1 MTNELAKQ
9 AALAN
14 LNNKLDIIAI
24 EMMKYWRGIHIN
36 EEDGNI
42 CCPNDKSAIEA
53 GEEFRKAQEE
63 YRKLIYKHTNEREEE
78 ANV

>member
-14 LNNKLDIIAI
+14 LNNKLDILAI

-36 EEDGNI
+36 EENGEI
-42 CCPNDKSAIEA
+42 CCPNDKSVVEA

-63 YRKLIYKHTNEREEE
+63 YKWMCKHTDEQC
-78 ANV
+78 